1 MHDALNPRR
10 LRYFRTVV
18 EIGSM
23 TGAARR
29 LNVAQPALSYHVAEI
44 ESAVGLVLLERRRD
58 GVRLTPAGEVFYRHS
73 GLITEAVDCALRDLG
88 ALARGEIANRRV
100 RIAIFPSLAEG
111 LIPAIARSIA
121 IAMPGT
127 DTAFREAPSAAAC
140 DLVDRGDADFAIHL
154 ASDDAT
160 SEPLWRE
167 ELMFVQQ
174 RTAEFVAAPAPLTE
188 VLAQPLVLPSA
199 GNPLRLRLEA
209 AARTLGLPV
218 RVGLEI
224 DGWASRRSAVAAGL
238 GPSVAGAHALSAR
251 VPAAEGWSDAV
262 GARRIVSPNLSRQ
275 IGLRV
280 RRGVGDDIAA
290 SVRDALRMAGAGL
303 GLVAADAMAS
313 GVM

>member
-1 MHDALNPRR
+1 
-10 LRYFRTVV
+10 
-18 EIGSM
+18 
-23 TGAARR
+23 
-29 LNVAQPALSYHVAEI
+29 
-44 ESAVGLVLLERRRD
+44 
-58 GVRLTPAGEVFYRHS
+58 
-73 GLITEAVDCALRDLG
+73 
-88 ALARGEIANRRV
+88 
-100 RIAIFPSLAEG
+100 
-111 LIPAIARSIA
+111 
-121 IAMPGT
+121 
-127 DTAFREAPSAAAC
+127 
-140 DLVDRGDADFAIHL
+140 
-154 ASDDAT
+154 
-160 SEPLWRE
+160 
-167 ELMFVQQ
+167 MFVQQ

-303 GLVAADAMAS
+303 GLVAADAMAT